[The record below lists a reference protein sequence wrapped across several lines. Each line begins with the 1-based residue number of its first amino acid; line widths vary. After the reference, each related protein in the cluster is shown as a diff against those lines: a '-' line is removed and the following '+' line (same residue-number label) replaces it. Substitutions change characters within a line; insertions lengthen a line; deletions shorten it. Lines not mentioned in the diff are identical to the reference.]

1 MLIIL
6 NQSQFVRAQ
15 EKKIIKPGI
24 RIRITVPMS
33 EKFEYFNRISHTG
46 TLTSYDSTTFLLNTD
61 SNKTLTIQFNS
72 IKRFE
77 LSTGE
82 SSHKTRTTII
92 GFITGTLIGGV
103 IITGISSGSAGD
115 FAWTG
120 NMAPSLI
127 YGAILG
133 GIPGA
138 HIASKIVNM
147 EHWKIIPLAKVE
159 IDIKSFLIKF

>member
-1 MLIIL
+1 M
-6 NQSQFVRAQ
+6 
-15 EKKIIKPGI
+15 
-24 RIRITVPMS
+24 
-33 EKFEYFNRISHTG
+33 
-46 TLTSYDSTTFLLNTD
+46 
-61 SNKTLTIQFNS
+61 
-72 IKRFE
+72 
-77 LSTGE
+77 STGE

-103 IITGISSGSAGD
+103 IITGISSGSSGD

-138 HIASKIVNM
+138 HIASKIANM